1 MDKFTNDPPSETVRL
16 LERLHAGD
24 RWALADLFQKHRDRS
39 APDGRAGMDARLYG
53 RIDTSYVRQDGFLDL
68 AKREESDLSDPR
80 LPVFLWL

>member
-1 MDKFTNDPPSETVRL
+1 
-16 LERLHAGD
+16 
-24 RWALADLFQKHRDRS
+24 
-39 APDGRAGMDARLYG
+39 MDARLYG